1 MNRPPTLLRTL
12 VLLIAAHSWGVGL
25 CLVLFPGPITRFA
38 GWVDVQPL
46 FFPVQAGVFHLVLA
60 TGYVME
66 YFRLRTIH
74 LLLVAKATAF
84 LFLTLATLIADVP
97 WVIPFSGLADGFMG
111 LAAWYVFKRS
121 SSPLSSS

>member
-1 MNRPPTLLRTL
+1 MNRRPALLRTL

-25 CLVLFPGPITRFA
+25 FLILVPGPITRFA
-38 GWVDVQPL
+38 GWADVHPL

-66 YFRLRTIH
+66 YFRHGTIQ

-84 LFLTLATLIADVP
+84 VFLILATLIADVP
-97 WVIPFSGLADGFMG
+97 WVIPFSGLADGLMG
-111 LAAWYVFKRS
+111 LAAWYVFKRY